1 MTPSYLYSSVTFS
14 ETYPSL
20 PFQSVLSSV
29 LVTLLELVFYV
40 ALTINIC
47 RAEET
52 APLGEGGDQRRT
64 NDGSVGRIRGS
75 SSVGGKVSGSR
86 IAGPCSEVEPCDI

>member
-1 MTPSYLYSSVTFS
+1 M
-14 ETYPSL
+14 
-20 PFQSVLSSV
+20 
-29 LVTLLELVFYV
+29 TLLELVFYV

-52 APLGEGGDQRRT
+52 APLGEGRDQRRT
-64 NDGSVGRIRGS
+64 NDGSVGKIRGS
-75 SSVGGKVSGSR
+75 SSVGGKMSGSR